1 MLDHVYVRNFALVTN
16 VTFSVPV
23 FGDHVLVLVEL
34 SASNFSNI
42 DKVSKRDWSKYNPIE
57 MNNLLLTNLNLC
69 NIDYSQMNV
78 QETWNAIE
86 NVIINTVDQLAPIK
100 MYPVN
105 HPLKKLNIPWPIKQK
120 LYFTLRTNPKLN
132 SHCRE

>member
-1 MLDHVYVRNFALVTN
+1 M
-16 VTFSVPV
+16 
-23 FGDHVLVLVEL
+23 
-34 SASNFSNI
+34 SASNFSNT

-105 HPLKKLNIPWPIKQK
+105 PPLKKLNIPWPIKQK
-120 LYFTLRTNPKLN
+120 LNKRNRLLKHKLDTRHEPQIKILTSEIKEYWWLLVLILN
-132 SHCRE
+132 LLM

>member
-1 MLDHVYVRNFALVTN
+1 M
-16 VTFSVPV
+16 
-23 FGDHVLVLVEL
+23 
-34 SASNFSNI
+34 SASNFSNT

-78 QETWNAIE
+78 QENWNAIE

-105 HPLKKLNIPWPIKQK
+105 PPLKKLNIPWPIKQK
-120 LYFTLRTNPKLN
+120 LNKRNRLLKHKLDTRHEPQIKILTSEIKEYWWLLVLILN
-132 SHCRE
+132 LLM

>member
-1 MLDHVYVRNFALVTN
+1 M
-16 VTFSVPV
+16 
-23 FGDHVLVLVEL
+23 
-34 SASNFSNI
+34 SASNFSNT

-86 NVIINTVDQLAPIK
+86 NVIINTVDQLPPIK

-105 HPLKKLNIPWPIKQK
+105 PPLKELNIPWPIKQK
-120 LYFTLRTNPKLN
+120 LNKRNRLLKHKL
-132 SHCRE
+132 CI

>member
-1 MLDHVYVRNFALVTN
+1 MIWGINLSYQLI
-16 VTFSVPV
+16 TFSVPV

-34 SASNFSNI
+34 SASNFSNT
-42 DKVSKRDWSKYNPIE
+42 DKVSKRDWSNYNPIE

-105 HPLKKLNIPWPIKQK
+105 PPLKKLNIPWPIKQK
-120 LYFTLRTNPKLN
+120 FNKRNRLLKHILLL
-132 SHCRE
+132 